1 MMVPRAYQYSSPPT
15 SPKLRAN
22 KSMEIIV
29 TERAPKKPQRREVS
43 KGPTKPARMLQASLA
58 TPSAPVIIPTRT
70 QSGRQRRGK
79 DPAHSA
85 LVTPDGGKA
94 PHDPQSIPSSVAAL
108 LAVTSLPES
117 RYEAHQ
123 QHRRR
128 VAHRGASGFTKD
140 ANASGSR
147 HAISTSSPRSWGVLQ
162 SPPNEL
168 DPENMSAGSDM
179 TTGPLSSIR
188 SLSSESMPSL
198 DTDAESIC
206 SASNPSTPGISMRT
220 RSGSDRKQK
229 TPSSSVAEDC
239 ILDHPLLSLPQEVDH
254 EPIPSPSDVD
264 ILTPNVTLPNNRSTF
279 KSNLT
284 ASLRLLKS
292 AARSFS
298 NFTAPV
304 QRDDYLARSLF
315 SMSPQY
321 TDERRP
327 LPSTDLP
334 VPALRRYLNPITV
347 SPAEFYR
354 QHDHSKP
361 NNCTASIQL
370 QTYQCATSA
379 SKKSSSPPIFISN
392 PTSREADQCFFPD
405 STTRQREPRENSD
418 FLRVVVLEMNMRKVG
433 KLSDTSLGRARLWL
447 PARQVTKPAEDKEA
461 GTGTPRRWVSLS
473 I

>member
-1 MMVPRAYQYSSPPT
+1 MMMPRSYQYSSPPT
-15 SPKLRAN
+15 SPKLRAD
-22 KSMEIIV
+22 KSMEITV
-29 TERAPKKPQRREVS
+29 MERTPKNTQRGEVS
-43 KGPTKPARMLQASLA
+43 KGPLKPARLLQASAA
-58 TPSAPVIIPTRT
+58 TPSAPVVIPTRT
-70 QSGRQRRGK
+70 QSGGQRRSK
-79 DPAHSA
+79 DPAHKA
-85 LVTPDGGKA
+85 FVTPDGHET
-94 PHDPQSIPSSVAAL
+94 PHDPQSVPSSVAAL
-108 LAVTSLPES
+108 LAMTSLPES

-140 ANASGSR
+140 ARASGSR
-147 HAISTSSPRSWGVLQ
+147 RAISTSSPRSWGVLQ

-168 DPENMSAGSDM
+168 DLEHMSVGSDL

-198 DTDAESIC
+198 DTDAESTC

-229 TPSSSVAEDC
+229 TPSSSIAEDC
-239 ILDHPLLSLPQEVDH
+239 ILDHPLLSLPLEMDP
-254 EPIPSPSDVD
+254 EPIPLPSDID
-264 ILTPNVTLPNNRSTF
+264 IFTPEVTLPSKRSSF

-304 QRDDYLARSLF
+304 QRDDYLAQSLL
-315 SMSPQY
+315 SISPQY

-334 VPALRRYLNPITV
+334 DPALRRYLNPINV
-347 SPAEFYR
+347 FPAEFYLH
-354 QHDHSKP
+354 HDHSKP
-361 NNCTASIQL
+361 HNCTASIQL
-370 QTYQCATSA
+370 QTYQRAA
-379 SKKSSSPPIFISN
+379 SPSEKSSSPPIFISN
-392 PTSREADQCFFPD
+392 PISRETDQCFSPN

-447 PARQVTKPAEDKEA
+447 PARQVTKPAEEDQA